1 MRQKQVFRTPS
12 RTPNNLEKQKKKR
25 EFLQKN
31 GNMCCTEQNECVI
44 QQNLYV
50 LFIYL

>member
-12 RTPNNLEKQKKKR
+12 RTPNNLEKQNNGV
-25 EFLQKN
+25 FTKN
-31 GNMCCTEQNECVI
+31 GNMCCTEQKHCVI